1 MAALIGLQ
9 KVLQEKD
16 MEKQRRVVKAAGL
29 SFVLDRACF
38 QTFLKV
44 ASNTSL
50 ESEVAKLTKQNT
62 TLKHKSC
69 QQNTTIRLL
78 QKELRN
84 AEMKKAEAECAGAFQ
99 DRSLMKMAQE
109 LEDQQAYITQ
119 LEKQIEKK

>member
-9 KVLQEKD
+9 KVLQET
-16 MEKQRRVVKAAGL
+16 EIGKQRRAVKAAGL

-38 QTFLKV
+38 QKFLKV
-44 ASNTSL
+44 TSNTSL
-50 ESEVAKLTKQNT
+50 ESEVTKLTKKNT
-62 TLKHKSC
+62 ALKNKTCEQH
-69 QQNTTIRLL
+69 TTIRRL

-99 DRSLMKMAQE
+99 DRSLMTMAQE